1 MLLMMDTRI
10 HRALGVDE
18 DEVAPEGRDA
28 TPLLAK
34 CIDTVGTFTTFC
46 LTMQHVLNSDN
57 LLSEWQSSD
66 ALSRKGIV
74 QCGVSIR
81 I

>member
-1 MLLMMDTRI
+1 MPAASARWMLLMMDTRI

-46 LTMQHVLNSDN
+46 LT
-57 LLSEWQSSD
+57 
-66 ALSRKGIV
+66 R
-74 QCGVSIR
+74 
-81 I
+81 